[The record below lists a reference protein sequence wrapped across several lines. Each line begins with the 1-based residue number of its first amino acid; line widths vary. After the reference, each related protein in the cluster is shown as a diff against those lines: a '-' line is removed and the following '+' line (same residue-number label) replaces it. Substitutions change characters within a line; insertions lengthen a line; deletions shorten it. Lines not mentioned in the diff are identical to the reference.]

1 MSVLG
6 AIFDAAR
13 RLLSSKET
21 SACLQ
26 QEDRPIWEHPFFE
39 ILAPANFL
47 GTGSVKI
54 CSKLKFDCS
63 RFKRLIS

>member
-6 AIFDAAR
+6 AILDAAR

-26 QEDRPIWEHPFFE
+26 QEDSPIWEHPF
-39 ILAPANFL
+39 
-47 GTGSVKI
+47 
-54 CSKLKFDCS
+54 LKFWPLQIFANRVGLKCVVS
-63 RFKRLIS
+63 